1 MEYIQENERTLKKD
15 EGGINLR
22 DVVELIIA
30 NWYWFVL
37 SVLLCVGSAYFYV
50 LTIQPV
56 YQRQAVMLV
65 KDKEKSASD
74 MSAMLEV
81 SGGITG
87 TSVDNEIYILRSH
100 QLLREVVNRLHLD
113 VDYAKDGILRDT
125 PLYAESPVD
134 VHFIDPYNQP
144 VSFNITPLNM
154 TKFRISDWKVMGEK
168 GEIQEQE
175 LAYNDTIRTEA
186 GRIVVQLRPENLS
199 AYLSQAISVSRISP
213 EIATN
218 IYQSK
223 IATSLAGERT
233 TLVQITCSDTNIS
246 RADAIL
252 AALVKVYSETII
264 EDKNRIAANTAKFI
278 DERISIISRELS
290 DVEEDLTDFKQR
302 NQIVDMSANAT
313 QYLAESSKVKEE
325 SAQLETEL
333 SIARS
338 IKSYLA
344 DVTRK
349 DQLIPNVTGVGD
361 VSMQSQ
367 ITAYNELMLQR
378 NRLKESSGEKN
389 PVVQAAD
396 KNLEGMRATISGS
409 MDNYMKTLRLRLDK
423 AKIVENRLAS
433 SIQAV
438 PKQEK
443 MALSIMRQ
451 QSIKETLYTFLL
463 NKREENA
470 LQLAITEAN
479 IRVVEEPFGSYLP
492 VSPARSSILAAAF
505 IVGLLIPLG
514 VQVIILLL
522 NTSVRGRK
530 DIEEYTTIP
539 IVGEIPARK
548 DSEGD
553 DAIVVSDSR
562 NDRIS
567 EAFRML
573 RVDLNFIA
581 KEARVLMFTSTLSG
595 EGKSFVSR
603 NLAVALAISGKKVI
617 LLDTDL
623 RKHTQSKLAGVN
635 RKEGLSTYLSGLN
648 SNMDTLITVGAF
660 HPQVDTIF
668 AGIIPPNP
676 AELLMNERFDLLI
689 EELKKR
695 YDYIILDN
703 VPALVVADASIVS
716 RVTDLTIYVI
726 RDGVLDRR
734 YLPELE
740 RLHQDGKFKN
750 MCIVLND
757 SQVEKKKYGYG
768 YGQGYGY
775 GYGYGRVAGYY
786 SEENNDKK

>member
-1 MEYIQENERTLKKD
+1 
-15 EGGINLR
+15 
-22 DVVELIIA
+22 
-30 NWYWFVL
+30 
-37 SVLLCVGSAYFYV
+37 
-50 LTIQPV
+50 
-56 YQRQAVMLV
+56 
-65 KDKEKSASD
+65 
-74 MSAMLEV
+74 
-81 SGGITG
+81 
-87 TSVDNEIYILRSH
+87 
-100 QLLREVVNRLHLD
+100 
-113 VDYAKDGILRDT
+113 
-125 PLYAESPVD
+125 
-134 VHFIDPYNQP
+134 
-144 VSFNITPLNM
+144 
-154 TKFRISDWKVMGEK
+154 
-168 GEIQEQE
+168 
-175 LAYNDTIRTEA
+175 
-186 GRIVVQLRPENLS
+186 
-199 AYLSQAISVSRISP
+199 
-213 EIATN
+213 
-218 IYQSK
+218 
-223 IATSLAGERT
+223 
-233 TLVQITCSDTNIS
+233 
-246 RADAIL
+246 
-252 AALVKVYSETII
+252 
-264 EDKNRIAANTAKFI
+264 
-278 DERISIISRELS
+278 
-290 DVEEDLTDFKQR
+290 
-302 NQIVDMSANAT
+302 
-313 QYLAESSKVKEE
+313 
-325 SAQLETEL
+325 
-333 SIARS
+333 
-338 IKSYLA
+338 
-344 DVTRK
+344 
-349 DQLIPNVTGVGD
+349 
-361 VSMQSQ
+361 
-367 ITAYNELMLQR
+367 
-378 NRLKESSGEKN
+378 
-389 PVVQAAD
+389 
-396 KNLEGMRATISGS
+396 MRATISGS

-423 AKIVENRLAS
+423 AKAVENRLAS

-451 QSIKETLYTFLL
+451 QSIKETPIPSCST
-463 NKREENA
+463 NVKRTPCNWPLPKPISGWLKNLSA
-470 LQLAITEAN
+470 
-479 IRVVEEPFGSYLP
+479 PYSP

-648 SNMDTLITVGAF
+648 SNPDTLITVGAF

-676 AELLMNERFDLLI
+676 AELLMNERFDQLI
-689 EELKKR
+689 DELKKR

-703 VPALVVADASIVS
+703 VPALVVADAAIVS

-775 GYGYGRVAGYY
+775 GYGYGHVNGYY
-786 SEENNDKK
+786 SEKE